1 MDVAGGRVA
10 LLSMVDPVMH
20 TVSEVRGGSA
30 HRERA
35 QVQVISGL
43 GQSMEQ
49 LQLKHDVAKSKVQML
64 SAVWTMSRIG
74 HGLVD
79 PI

>member
-1 MDVAGGRVA
+1 MDVAGGRAA
-10 LLSMVDPVMH
+10 LLSTVDPVMR

-35 QVQVISGL
+35 QVQVTSGL

-49 LQLKHDVAKSKVQML
+49 LQLKHDVAWRLKGNWVKLESK
-64 SAVWTMSRIG
+64 
-74 HGLVD
+74 
-79 PI
+79 